1 MWMLRRTANLSGMI
15 LMYHRI
21 LDKSEAGNMVQEG
34 MYVAPKTF
42 EGHIEFLKEYFT
54 IVPLSHFITSRND
67 KKTCA
72 CKNVKPIC
80 ALTFDDGWGDFY
92 RNAYPIIIKNGIFA
106 CVFLPTGFIGT
117 RDWFWTEQLAHLL
130 HTMHTEN
137 IKILGKNIPSSDIV
151 KTLETMTGSTDY
163 RLERSIMLMKGLRK
177 ESTDEILTELSE
189 RWGIERMPPGSA
201 FLTWEE
207 IREMFRSGMV
217 SFGSH
222 TDKHH
227 ILTSLSYA
235 DVRNELIVSR
245 DRLLGEGVVDP
256 TFIPFAYP
264 NGNYDKRIADM
275 VKETGYNL
283 AVTTRRGWI
292 RDPVSQNAYLLNRIS
307 VHQDITSTKAMLAC
321 RILEI
326 Y

>member
-1 MWMLRRTANLSGMI
+1 
-15 LMYHRI
+15 MYHRI

-42 EGHIEFLKEYFT
+42 EGHVEFLKEYFT

-72 CKNVKPIC
+72 CKNGKPIC

-151 KTLETMTGSTDY
+151 KTIETMTGSTDS
-163 RLERSIMLMKGLRK
+163 RLERSIMLMKGLRP
-177 ESTDEILTELSE
+177 ETTDGILTELSE
-189 RWGIERMPPGSA
+189 RWRIERIPPGSA

-227 ILTSLSYA
+227 ILTSLSDA